1 MLSALIRGAST
12 LGRTVTSG
20 SSRKTMTK
28 AEKAIAKS
36 LKKKGYKIPESP
48 KPNPNVKVTFK
59 RREIK

>member
-12 LGRTVTSG
+12 LGKTVTSG
-20 SSRKTMTK
+20 TSRKAMTK

-36 LKKKGYKIPESP
+36 LKKKGYTIPKTP
-48 KPNPNVKVTFK
+48 KAEFEGKVTYG